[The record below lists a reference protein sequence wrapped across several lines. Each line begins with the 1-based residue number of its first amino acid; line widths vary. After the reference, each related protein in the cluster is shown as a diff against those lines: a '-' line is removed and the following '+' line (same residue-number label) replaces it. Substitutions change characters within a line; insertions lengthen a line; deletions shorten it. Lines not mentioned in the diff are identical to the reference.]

1 MTSDKTHAEFRKAVA
16 DVKPLKRHKRVALK
30 PPAPP
35 PVPHQRRR
43 DEAAVLAESLEGP
56 LTVEEALETDEE
68 LSYLRDGMAHETLR
82 KLRRGHWSVQ
92 DGIDLHGMTRHQAA
106 AIVAEFLDQCLAR
119 GLRCVRIVHGKGLG
133 ILKAKL
139 RKWLPQ
145 REEVLA
151 YCQAPANDGGS
162 GALLVLLKTKR

>member
-1 MTSDKTHAEFRKAVA
+1 MTSDEFRKAVA
-16 DVKPLKRHKRVALK
+16 DVKPLKRPKRVALK
-30 PPAPP
+30 VSAPA
-35 PVPHQRRR
+35 PVPHQHRR
-43 DEAAVLAESLEGP
+43 DEAAALAESLEGP
-56 LTVEEALETDEE
+56 LSVDDALETGEE
-68 LSYLRDGMAHETLR
+68 FSYIRDGMARETLR

-92 DGIDLHGMTRHQAA
+92 DGIDLHGMTRRQASA
-106 AIVAEFLDQCLAR
+106 VVVEFLDQCLAR

-139 RKWLPQ
+139 RNWLPQ

>member
-1 MTSDKTHAEFRKAVA
+1 MTSDKTRAEFKKAVA
-16 DVKPLKRHKRVALK
+16 DVTPLKRHKRVALK

-43 DEAAVLAESLEGP
+43 DEAAALAESLEGP
-56 LTVEEALETDEE
+56 LSVEEALETDEE
-68 LSYLRDGMAHETLR
+68 LSYLREGMAPETLR

-92 DGIDLHGMTRHQAA
+92 DGIDLHGMTRNQAA
-106 AIVAEFLDQCLAR
+106 ATVAEFLDQCLAR

>member
-1 MTSDKTHAEFRKAVA
+1 MTSDEFRKAVA
-16 DVKPLKRHKRVALK
+16 GARPLKGRKRVTLQG
-30 PPAPP
+30 PAPE

-43 DEAAVLAESLEGP
+43 DEAAALAESMASP
-56 LTVEEALETDEE
+56 LSPDEALETGEE
-68 LSYLRDGMAHETLR
+68 LSYLRDGMSRETLR

-92 DGIDLHGMTRHQAA
+92 DGIDLHGMTREQSSA
-106 AIVAEFLDQCLAR
+106 VLVEFLEHCVAR

-139 RKWLPQ
+139 KKWLPL

-151 YCQAPANDGGS
+151 FCQAPANDGGS
-162 GALLVLLKTKR
+162 GAARRRTKVSA